1 MGSSSWWSRVV
12 FCSAVGSGF
21 VTSPRLSPSRG
32 GLCVVSS
39 SSEEVEAESQ
49 TLAGLESEY
58 WNSLSRTEQTIL
70 AKSRAGGEY
79 LKLGQLE
86 EALACFDVAQDLSQH
101 TRYEWHRGLAL
112 FYLGRDADAAADLVA
127 NAQRFEERFEEPAT
141 EERIFAAAAA
151 RRATA
156 AATAETKAR
165 RPPIVVES
173 PLRETRPVL
182 RAARDLFFAGA
193 GEAPTMAWTAK
204 ELQAAC
210 RARGLKVSGKKADLV
225 VRLAEGAPTT
235 EPGLDEEAARTKA
248 FDALRGLCTDRNGDP
263 LRRKLFAHFYAGLYH
278 EAEND
283 RDRAA
288 AHLAIAA
295 QRAETDPTGDLTAV
309 LPKIHADARGWTLAD
324 VSGADLKRALA
335 FE

>member
-1 MGSSSWWSRVV
+1 MRLPSLLLVSTTANALFVAAPRRSTHLRSS
-12 FCSAVGSGF
+12 ADD
-21 VTSPRLSPSRG
+21 G
-32 GLCVVSS
+32 GQSL
-39 SSEEVEAESQ
+39 E
-49 TLAGLESEY
+49 GLESEY
-58 WNSLSRTEQTIL
+58 WNSLSSTEKTIL

-86 EALACFDVAQDLSQH
+86 DALACYDVAQDLSGND
-101 TRYEWHRGLAL
+101 RYEWHRGLAL
-112 FYLGRDADAAADLVA
+112 FYLGREGDAAADLLA
-127 NAQRFEERFEEPAT
+127 NAARFEARFDEPAT

-151 RRATA
+151 MRSAPA
-156 AATAETKAR
+156 A
-165 RPPIVVES
+165 PPRVAES
-173 PLRETRPVL
+173 PLRESRPVL

-193 GEAPTMAWTAK
+193 GEAPTLAWTAK

-225 VRLAEGAPTT
+225 LRLAEGAPTT

-263 LRRKLFAHFYAGLYH
+263 LRRKLFAHFYAGLFH

-288 AHLAIAA
+288 AHLAVAA